1 MHSLNLCCV
10 EVKCIII
17 YLRDLGYTLIGRKQ
31 STLASNSNTM
41 VRSIVYF
48 LLFAVFP
55 LAAQELP
62 FG

>member
-1 MHSLNLCCV
+1 MFCGGKVYHYL
-10 EVKCIII
+10 
-17 YLRDLGYTLIGRKQ
+17 LRDLGYTLIGRKQ

-55 LAAQELP
+55 LAAQSFL
-62 FG
+62 FWLN